1 MFVGHLCR
9 RVCNLLLSGRKTL
22 LMFLFRP
29 QLLVAEIPPR
39 GIVMAHYFLQ
49 QLQPA
54 TLQNHFLGKGGVSHF
69 SSNQQLQKSYRNLS
83 STQVVVWLKHIKHFQ
98 QKPRKQNF
106 SDSFFPVPV
115 REMTQLKM
123 VLESTLY
130 SCGQMKL
137 EAFEQSEIS
146 SFTVDSG
153 WTACLPFASLAMQ
166 ITARE
171 IASMLLL

>member
-1 MFVGHLCR
+1 
-9 RVCNLLLSGRKTL
+9 
-22 LMFLFRP
+22 MFLFRP

-39 GIVMAHYFLQ
+39 GIIMAHYFFAA
-49 QLQPA
+49 A
-54 TLQNHFLGKGGVSHF
+54 TASHLVESLPGERRSISF
-69 SSNQQLQKSYRNLS
+69 QFKSAALEILQKFVFNSSSCLAQAYQTLS
-83 STQVVVWLKHIKHFQ
+83 AETQKTEFFRQ
-98 QKPRKQNF
+98 
-106 SDSFFPVPV
+106 FFPVPV

-146 SFTVDSG
+146 SFTIDSG

-166 ITARE
+166 ITACE